1 MAKKKKK
8 IKQVIRAAG
17 PVISNKEMKKIV
29 KAAGGNTQTAINRIA
44 SVQQNFKAADK
55 PAPVV
60 ASGAANMLIKQ
71 AEKASPFNQPSF
83 GTSKL
88 GQTLQSMVPTQGYA
102 APRSP
107 NGGTMGGSIPGSP
120 GFNPGGNPTKNRMIG
135 GTVIRPGGNIAVR
148 PMSIAAAPAAPTP
161 TLDGGGAPN
170 TGGTPNTGDTGFNM
184 DDFMAQISDMLT
196 PEMPEMEPFE
206 NVSSDFETRDPLQ
219 LAALGQ
225 SYGGDM
231 IRARQRRRRGRG
243 DYRRGMSMMPGVL
256 SSSNLAP
263 MMIGGGLTL

>member
-88 GQTLQSMVPTQGYA
+88 GQTLQSMVPTQGISGYIK
-102 APRSP
+102 
-107 NGGTMGGSIPGSP
+107 GQKTTFLEGSP

>member
-88 GQTLQSMVPTQGYA
+88 GQTLQSMVPTQGISGYIK
-102 APRSP
+102 
-107 NGGTMGGSIPGSP
+107 GQKTTFLEGSP

-135 GTVIRPGGNIAVR
+135 GTVIRPGGNISVR
-148 PMSIAAAPAAPTP
+148 PMAAAAAPAPAVAPTI
-161 TLDGGGAPN
+161 DGGGTLGA
-170 TGGTPNTGDTGFNM
+170 GDAFDM
-184 DDFMAQISDMLT
+184 DSIMAQIGDMIAEAQ

-206 NVSSDFETRDPLQ
+206 NISSDFETRDPLQ

>member
-1 MAKKKKK
+1 MAKKKGNDKK
-8 IKQVIRAAG
+8 GNVKAVIRAAG

-88 GQTLQSMVPTQGYA
+88 GQTLQSMVPTQGISGYIK
-102 APRSP
+102 
-107 NGGTMGGSIPGSP
+107 GQKTTFLEGSP

-135 GTVIRPGGNIAVR
+135 GTVIRPGGNISVR
-148 PMSIAAAPAAPTP
+148 PMAAAAAPAPAVAPTI
-161 TLDGGGAPN
+161 DGGGTLGA
-170 TGGTPNTGDTGFNM
+170 GDAFDM
-184 DDFMAQISDMLT
+184 DSIMAQIGDMIAEAQ
-196 PEMPEMEPFE
+196 PEMPQLESFE
-206 NVSSDFETRDPLQ
+206 DLSSAYDTPDPIQ

-225 SYGGDM
+225 AYGGDM
-231 IRARQRRRRGRG
+231 IRARQRQRRNRS
-243 DYRRGMSMMPGVL
+243 DYRRGALGQLGITGGNNFTPL
-256 SSSNLAP
+256 
-263 MMIGGGLTL
+263 MIGGGLTL

>member
-88 GQTLQSMVPTQGYA
+88 GQTLQSMVPTQGISGYIK
-102 APRSP
+102 
-107 NGGTMGGSIPGSP
+107 GEKTTFLEGSP